1 MHYALLINMN
11 VDPVNFLA
19 FPMPPSIVLV
29 PRHSLNAKNGLK
41 NTRRQ
46 RVFNNSIWFD
56 SFHMCAY

>member
-1 MHYALLINMN
+1 MN